1 MHKIYKA
8 HPVNVLYDRINPVY
22 LHPGDPQRY
31 ILLTLAAV
39 QVWAADLMARKDGVS
54 EHCPPRSLKYLT
66 VSSAKKQRID
76 GTAVERNER
85 LEGVAHPPNDPTLPA
100 YLNYLGIP
108 NRDHVLDVLESNG
121 FTSHRSFS
129 YSGLAR
135 TEVRALGLNLGTVT
149 ALFDHTGA
157 FDNHLSA

>member
-1 MHKIYKA
+1 MATRLGMALVLKSMLTEFDDINFHMHKIYKA

-66 VSSAKKQRID
+66 VSSAKKQRIESS
-76 GTAVERNER
+76 GGGPM
-85 LEGVAHPPNDPTLPA
+85 LELVSRF
-100 YLNYLGIP
+100 LGE
-108 NRDHVLDVLESNG
+108 L
-121 FTSHRSFS
+121 
-129 YSGLAR
+129 
-135 TEVRALGLNLGTVT
+135 
-149 ALFDHTGA
+149 
-157 FDNHLSA
+157 

>member
-8 HPVNVLYDRINPVY
+8 HPVNVLYNRINPVY

-66 VSSAKKQRID
+66 VSSR
-76 GTAVERNER
+76 RNR
-85 LEGVAHPPNDPTLPA
+85 GLSPLEGGPMLELVSRF
-100 YLNYLGIP
+100 LGE
-108 NRDHVLDVLESNG
+108 L
-121 FTSHRSFS
+121 
-129 YSGLAR
+129 
-135 TEVRALGLNLGTVT
+135 
-149 ALFDHTGA
+149 
-157 FDNHLSA
+157 